1 MKRMSMLVVMAMLIF
16 ACTHEENS
24 EIHSGETH
32 TSETSEEHQE
42 SESITLYSDNHEI
55 FTEYGALHKGES
67 SDFLIHVTRLDH
79 DYSAFSGGLVK
90 VELQYKEGRQTAT
103 AQPAEVAGIYDLT
116 LTPEKAGDAIL
127 SFIVEDDSGTDILKL
142 EVHILAEGEAD
153 HHEAESTGGFVRYT
167 KEQAWKSR
175 FNVAEVKTDSF
186 ARVIKASG
194 EFLAM
199 PGEKQS
205 VTAKSQGVVLFGS
218 RDLVQGK
225 HVMKGEVLFTLSGE
239 GLANNNIAVQFSE
252 AKINF
257 GKSKADLARHQKL
270 LKENIIS
277 ERQFLE
283 TQSRYVNDSIRY
295 YSLKETVGTAGMKV
309 RAPMSGYLHELNVS
323 EGAFV
328 EPGNL
333 MATISTNKVM
343 LLRADVP
350 QQFYGVLDK
359 ITTTTFRPAYT
370 QKVYTLEEL
379 SGKLMARG
387 ASVAENNHYLPVYF
401 EVVNDGTLLEGAFA
415 EFFLKTNP
423 EPERI
428 VIPATALI
436 EEQGNYYVYV
446 QVGGESYEKR
456 AVTAEATDGIHA
468 AVASGIQPGE
478 RIVTEGAMLVKT
490 ATSAALPAHNH
501 QH

>member
-1 MKRMSMLVVMAMLIF
+1 MKKLSLALLLAVLFIS
-16 ACTHEENS
+16 C
-24 EIHSGETH
+24 
-32 TSETSEEHQE
+32 EHQE
-42 SESITLYSDNHEI
+42 SGEMQSGELHEEETEGTHEETRSVTLYSKNYEI
-55 FTEYGALHKGES
+55 FTEYGALHQGEPS
-67 SDFLIHVTRLDH
+67 NFLIHITKLDAE
-79 DYSAFSGGLVK
+79 YSAFADGQVK
-90 VELQYKEGRQTAT
+90 VKLMFNDGDQQETAV
-103 AQPAEVAGIYDLT
+103 PAKVAGIFNLT
-116 LTPEKAGDAIL
+116 LTPEKAGDAFL
-127 SFIVEDDSGTDILKL
+127 NFIIQSNSGSDILDT
-142 EVHILAEGEAD
+142 EVHVLAKGETD
-153 HHEAESTGGFVRYT
+153 HHVEESSGSYVRYT

-175 FNVAEVKTDSF
+175 FNVAEVRTDSF
-186 ARVIKASG
+186 AHVIKASG

-218 RDLVQGK
+218 KDLVQGK
-225 HVMKGEVLFTLSGE
+225 HVQKGEVLFTLSGE

-252 AKINF
+252 AKTNF
-257 GKSKADLARHQKL
+257 EKSKADLERHQRL
-270 LKENIIS
+270 LTENIIS

-283 TQSRYVNDSIRY
+283 TQSRYFNDSIRY
-295 YSLKETVGTAGMKV
+295 YSLKETVGTCGMKV

-328 EPGNL
+328 SPGNL
-333 MATISTNKVM
+333 MATISTNRVI

-359 ITTTTFRPAYT
+359 VTTTTFRPAYT
-370 QKVYTLEEL
+370 HKVYTLEEL
-379 SGKLMARG
+379 SGRLMARG

-415 EFFLKTNP
+415 EFFLKTDP
-423 EPERI
+423 EPDRI
-428 VIPATALI
+428 VIPMTALI
-436 EEQGNYYVYV
+436 EEQGNYFVYV
-446 QVGGESYEKR
+446 QVSGESYEKR
-456 AVTAEATDGIHA
+456 AVAIEATDGIHA
-468 AVASGIQPGE
+468 AIASGLQPGE